1 MWGYAIKRCVIALIL
16 VWAVATIVFSVI
28 HLIPGDPAE
37 LLSSMGGILPPPET
51 LKALREKM
59 GLNQPLLEQ
68 YLSYLA
74 GLLQGDLGNSLLDNV
89 NIAEEIGTRLPRT
102 LELVLVSTTL
112 SIIIGIPLGTFAA
125 VKRGRFLDY
134 GLSWLAGLQ
143 LSIPVFVIGTVLV
156 LIFAQTLRWVPAGGH
171 VAFYE
176 DPVKHLIHLSMPVF
190 TISLGLSAVI
200 FRMART
206 SVIETMDREW
216 VRTARAKGLSNND
229 VLLRHVV
236 RNSMG
241 PVLTV
246 IGLHVGTLLGGT
258 VLVEYVFNWPG
269 LSGFLVDA
277 VEQRDYPAVQS
288 IVLVISFLFI
298 MINLAVDLL
307 YSLLDPRIQYK

>member
-1 MWGYAIKRCVIALIL
+1 MWRYVLKRCLVAIVL

-59 GLNQPLLEQ
+59 GLNQPLLDQ
-68 YLSYLA
+68 YFSYLT
-74 GLLQGDLGNSLLDNV
+74 GLLKGDLGNSLLDNV
-89 NIAEEIGTRLPRT
+89 NIAGEIGTRLPRT
-102 LELVLVSTTL
+102 LELILVSTVL

-125 VKRGRFLDY
+125 VKRGRILDH
-134 GLSWLAGLQ
+134 LLAWLAGLQ
-143 LSIPVFVIGTVLV
+143 LSVPVFVTGTLLV

-171 VAFYE
+171 IAFFE
-176 DPVKHLIHLSMPVF
+176 DPLKHLIYLSMPVF
-190 TISLGLSAVI
+190 TITLGLSAVI
-200 FRMART
+200 FRMVRT
-206 SVIETMDREW
+206 SVIETMDCEW
-216 VRTARAKGLSNND
+216 VRTARAKGLTNKT
-229 VLLRHVV
+229 VLLKHVV

-246 IGLHVGTLLGGT
+246 IGLNVGSLLGGT

-307 YSLLDPRIQYK
+307 YSFLDPRIQYK